1 MGTTLRGKKNFK
13 KGAENPPEGGGGTRV
28 NANFISVPVRPPSV
42 TPRGKV
48 GGIFWGEKRRLSEEK
63 RESLLFGGG
72 LLSSH
77 YNRPSFLS
85 LRSPSKKG
93 DRFVYARGKKRKQQK
108 KKKKSL
114 VRKPTVL
121 GNGFGTRRRL
131 REGIPKIKYLTSFLL
146 CSFPFP
152 PPPVPGKAKM
162 GTAGDQK

>member
-72 LLSSH
+72 CYHHTIIDQAFFPYALPRRREIVSSTQGG
-77 YNRPSFLS
+77 
-85 LRSPSKKG
+85 KKG
-93 DRFVYARGKKRKQQK
+93 RSK
-108 KKKKSL
+108 KKKE
-114 VRKPTVL
+114 KPCKETDSP
-121 GNGFGTRRRL
+121 
-131 REGIPKIKYLTSFLL
+131 RERVWDEEAVKRGDTKNKILDLL
-146 CSFPFP
+146 FALFVSFP
-152 PPPVPGKAKM
+152 PPTGPG
-162 GTAGDQK
+162 

>member
-72 LLSSH
+72 CYHHTIIDQAFFPYALPRRREIVSSTQGG
-77 YNRPSFLS
+77 
-85 LRSPSKKG
+85 KKG
-93 DRFVYARGKKRKQQK
+93 RSK

-146 CSFPFP
+146 CSFPSP